1 MYTMTQGIGME
12 NLGSLLWQNV
22 LCLMLV
28 YIICY
33 FSMWKGVQTS
43 GKVVWFTATFPYFS
57 LVILAIRAF
66 FLNGSLKGIEYYLTP
81 DLTLLRNPTV
91 WMDAASQV
99 YFSLGPGFGVLL
111 AFSSYNK
118 FHNNFYK

>member
-1 MYTMTQGIGME
+1 MYNFSDGIGME
-12 NLGSLLWQNV
+12 NLGSILWENV
-22 LCLMLV
+22 SCLFII

-43 GKVVWFTATFPYFS
+43 GKVVWFTALFPY
-57 LVILAIRAF
+57 LVLLILAIRA
-66 FLNGSLKGIEYYLTP
+66 LYLPGSLKGMEYYLTP
-81 DLTLLRNPTV
+81 NMSTLNNPMV

>member
-43 GKVVWFTATFPYFS
+43 GKVVWFT
-57 LVILAIRAF
+57 AF